1 MSEPKAYE
9 YSFSGQC
16 APKGNDEVSRHSS
29 GLNTTFSLGVFQ
41 WLPKS
46 KGKGLKKGKGVKRF
60 RGLCSDYGIVKAKA
74 QAYCDEMNKEK
85 P

>member
-9 YSFSGQC
+9 YSFSGHY
-16 APKGNDEVSRHSS
+16 APRGDVSRHSS
-29 GLNTTFSLGVFQ
+29 GWNTTFSFGVFQ

-46 KGKGLKKGKGVKRF
+46 GGKGLKKGKVVKRIS
-60 RGLCSDYGIVKAKA
+60 GLCADYPLVVAKA
-74 QAYCDEMNKEK
+74 QAYCDEMNKEAK